1 MSADIEDEFHR
12 DGIMEGLHHQD
23 LNIEEEEDNMNASTH
38 GGSNINNNEAEEENI
53 NNNEA
58 EEEYI
63 NNKEAKAEN
72 INNNVDE
79 FINNNEA
86 ENINNNE
93 AVRPTTD
100 SPRFLEDWNYIPALV

>member
-12 DGIMEGLHHQD
+12 DGNMEGLHHQD

-38 GGSNINNNEAEEENI
+38 GGSHINNNEAEE
-53 NNNEA
+53 
-58 EEEYI
+58 
-63 NNKEAKAEN
+63 EN

>member
-12 DGIMEGLHHQD
+12 DGNMEGLHHQD

-38 GGSNINNNEAEEENI
+38 GGSHINNNEAEEDNI

-58 EEEYI
+58 
-63 NNKEAKAEN
+63 KEEN

-79 FINNNEA
+79 FINNNDA

-100 SPRFLEDWNYIPALV
+100 YPRFLEVWNYIPALV

>member
-1 MSADIEDEFHR
+1 MSTDIEDEFHR
-12 DGIMEGLHHQD
+12 DGNMEGLHHQD
-23 LNIEEEEDNMNASTH
+23 LNIEEEEDNMNASTN
-38 GGSNINNNEAEEENI
+38 GGSHINNNEAEE
-53 NNNEA
+53 
-58 EEEYI
+58 
-63 NNKEAKAEN
+63 EN

-79 FINNNEA
+79 FINNNET

>member
-12 DGIMEGLHHQD
+12 DGNMEGLHHQD

-38 GGSNINNNEAEEENI
+38 GGSHINNNEA
-53 NNNEA
+53 
-58 EEEYI
+58 
-63 NNKEAKAEN
+63 KEEN